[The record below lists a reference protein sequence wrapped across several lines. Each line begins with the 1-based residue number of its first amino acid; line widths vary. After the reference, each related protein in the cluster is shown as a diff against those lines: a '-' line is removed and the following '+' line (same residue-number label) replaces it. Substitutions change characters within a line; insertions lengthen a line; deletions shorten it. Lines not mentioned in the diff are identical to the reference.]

1 MALRGSVAALAVLL
15 AGACVTTGGSPEP
28 SPTVDGV
35 PELASLAERAAHT
48 ATPFDGSALIVGGCV
63 SDGCS
68 EATSSVVS
76 VTAEGTVTIR
86 PELLSPRDGH
96 VAAALA
102 DGSVLVVGGFSGE
115 GEPAL
120 ATAETLGPQAD
131 AWQPTEPL
139 QVGRG
144 GHAAAALGDGRVL
157 VAGGWI
163 GSQTYTDSTEIYDP
177 TTRSFVRGPNLP
189 RAVDG
194 LAAASLPDG
203 SVLIAGG
210 QIRPE
215 VATGAAALVEPDGT
229 LRQVRPLRHPRF
241 KHAMV
246 ALPTGEVLV
255 IGGTDDDHRLLTST
269 EVFDPS
275 THTFRD
281 GPSLANGRYKLSGA
295 AAALPDGRVIAAGG
309 GSGVELI
316 DLSAGTS
323 RTVRTGTMDQVW
335 ASFSTVSVLPDQI
348 LLLGGYDQ
356 RINLTGLHQLLP
368 IDQL

>member
-1 MALRGSVAALAVLL
+1 VALKGSVAAAAVLV
-15 AGACVTTGGSPEP
+15 ASACVTTGESPKP

-35 PELASLAERAAHT
+35 LELASLAERAAHT
-48 ATPFDGSALIVGGCV
+48 ATPFDDAALIVGGCV
-63 SDGCS
+63 TDGCS

-76 VTAEGTVTIR
+76 VAAEGTVTVR
-86 PELLSPRDGH
+86 PDLLSPRDGH

-115 GEPAL
+115 GYPPL
-120 ATAETLGPQAD
+120 ATAETLSPAAD
-131 AWQPTEPL
+131 EWQPTEPL

-144 GHAAAALGDGRVL
+144 GHAAAVLGDGRVL

-163 GSQTYTDSTEIYDP
+163 GSQTYTNSTEIYDP
-177 TTRSFVRGPNLP
+177 ATRGFVRGPDLP

-203 SVLIAGG
+203 SVLVAGG
-210 QIRPE
+210 QMRPE
-215 VATGAAALVEPDGT
+215 VATGAAALIEPDGT
-229 LRQVRPLRHPRF
+229 LQQVGPLRQPRF

-275 THTFRD
+275 TNTFRG
-281 GPSLANGRYKLSGA
+281 GPSLTNGRYKLSGA
-295 AAALPDGRVIAAGG
+295 AAALPDGRVIVAGG

-316 DLSAGTS
+316 DLNARTS
-323 RTVRTGTMDQVW
+323 RTIRTGAMDRVW
-335 ASFSTVSVLPDQI
+335 ASFSTVSVLPNRV
-348 LLLGGYDQ
+348 LLVGGYDQ
-356 RINLTGLHQLLP
+356 RIGLTGLHQLLP